1 MINKELEKQNKN
13 YLQLKYKIPRN
24 EVSVKI
30 LGSKFFDYNKDRFYL
45 IVEGEKKT
53 TNTEY
58 LPLIDYLLDEKETI
72 EIFLIED
79 TLITDMSYMFEETY
93 LLEINIDSKWDC
105 ENILFI
111 QKMFYRCNYLEYIAD
126 TFHFSSLKET
136 DFSYLFY
143 ECYCITS
150 INILADWNT
159 ANVTDMTRMFDGCI
173 ALHFIYDVSNLNT
186 KQLTNMSYI
195 FHRCTSLKRL
205 NDIEKWD
212 VQNVINI

>member
-1 MINKELEKQNKN
+1 M
-13 YLQLKYKIPRN
+13 QLKYKIKKG

-72 EIFLIED
+72 EIFLVED

-111 QKMFYRCNYLEYIAD
+111 QKMFYRCNSLEYIAD

-143 ECYCITS
+143 KCYSIQS

-159 ANVTDMTRMFDGCI
+159 SNVTDMSQMFDGCI
-173 ALHFIYDVSNLNT
+173 ALHFIYDVSNWNT
-186 KQLTNMSYI
+186 KQLTNMSYM

-212 VQNVINI
+212 V